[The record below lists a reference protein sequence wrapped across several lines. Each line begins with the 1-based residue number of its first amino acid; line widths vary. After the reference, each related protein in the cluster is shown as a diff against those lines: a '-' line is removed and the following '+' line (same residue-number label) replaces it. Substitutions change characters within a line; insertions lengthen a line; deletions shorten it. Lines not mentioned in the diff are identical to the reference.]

1 MAKENVNHPSHY
13 CQHPAGIECID
24 IIRHYTCDIAN
35 AIKYLWRAGLKAE
48 LGKDDADKEIE
59 DLNKALW
66 YINDYRK
73 HINKRSTYTLVIPA
87 KGAKKMERVVCE
99 AQVGMKTG
107 YELEKIVSGYNQYVS
122 DAMRQLLQIGII
134 NDEGIV
140 YVPRTWRSM
149 LNVAIKHIKQRI
161 IAIEKQ
167 LLETDIDDIRK
178 MMCGELVEGLDTV
191 KPACKREDEPAD
203 YDPMNLIII
212 QGTAYGLSAEVHKK
226 DNGALYIP
234 CDLCHFSDVCVS
246 KDGDEPVKML
256 CLNLHNAYDHE
267 YYREVGDARYAPSFG
282 TITIV
287 DPKKELEKQ
296 MREMEE
302 EEEE

>member
-1 MAKENVNHPSHY
+1 MAKENVNHPKHY
-13 CQHPAGIECID
+13 NSHPAGIECID

-66 YINDYRK
+66 YIQDYLEYCTGETIK
-73 HINKRSTYTLVIPA
+73 YVQRSRIAAIVRELTDHTIEEITNGYVADVADAMSLLLCV
-87 KGAKKMERVVCE
+87 GVVRGGEVRHAVGWPYLLAE
-99 AQVGMKTG
+99 AV
-107 YELEKIVSGYNQYVS
+107 EKIQNRVITIN
-122 DAMRQLLQIGII
+122 RQLL
-134 NDEGIV
+134 D
-140 YVPRTWRSM
+140 
-149 LNVAIKHIKQRI
+149 A
-161 IAIEKQ
+161 
-167 LLETDIDDIRK
+167 DIDDMQK
-178 MMCGELVEGLDTV
+178 MLRGEWVEGLDTV

-212 QGTAYGLSAEVHKK
+212 QGTAYGLTAEVKHK
-226 DNGALYIP
+226 DNGGVYSP
-234 CDLCHFSDVCVS
+234 CDLCAFHNICANEGDPDKMICVVLNSANSSD
-246 KDGDEPVKML
+246 
-256 CLNLHNAYDHE
+256 YF
-267 YYREVGDARYAPSFG
+267 REVGDARYAPSFG

-302 EEEE
+302 EE